1 MVQEVTLSSG
11 SFFGHP
17 KIQMSKIFRCVNS
30 GCKNTFIRKTN
41 GKYCTNC
48 SKRAW
53 AQKHPDRV
61 NAATRKSDLKLK
73 TEVLTYY
80 GKSGKLK
87 CCWRKCHIIDI
98 DCLTIDHVKNDGQKH
113 RKYGRRLT
121 GRTLYRFLR
130 LQKYPVGFQTL
141 CANHQI
147 KKEILRRGRLW
158 K

>member
-1 MVQEVTLSSG
+1 MERGATPSSG
-11 SFFGHP
+11 NCCGHP
-17 KIQMSKIFRCVNS
+17 MIQMSKTFHCANL

-41 GKYCTNC
+41 GKYCLNC
-48 SKRAW
+48 SKRVW

-61 NAATRKSDLKLK
+61 NAATRKSDSKLK

-80 GKSGKLK
+80 GKGGKLS
-87 CCWRKCHIIDI
+87 CCWRKCNIVDI
-98 DCLTIDHVKNDGQKH
+98 DCLTIDHIKNDGQKH

-130 LQKYPVGFQTL
+130 MQGYPEGFQTL